1 MGDFT
6 DERLWYTVSLTEVQ
20 EDGTERR
27 IVREYMN
34 QNKYLK
40 LIETDALK
48 YIKEIYFDGDN
59 DDFKHYITLTKNLSK
74 EEAEEVSEMVQY
86 DDKLI
91 FNAIRNNEYYEFL
104 TSDFIKENSKIQYN
118 LIVEIEKPHTVFHQN
133 NYQVVYLKHMRVLR
147 KEMKKMIDK
156 SEYKQ
161 DWQLYLYNIHN
172 VRFV

>member
-1 MGDFT
+1 MGDY
-6 DERLWYTVSLTEVQ
+6 DICRLWYTVNLNEVQ

-27 IVREYMN
+27 ITREYMN

-40 LIETDALK
+40 FIENEALK
-48 YIKEIYFDGDN
+48 YIKDIYFDGDN
-59 DDFKHYITLTKNLSK
+59 DDFKHYTTLTKNLSK
-74 EEAEEVSEMVQY
+74 EEASGVLNMVQY
-86 DDKLI
+86 DDKLV
-91 FNAIRNNEYYEFL
+91 FNAIRHNEYYEFL

-118 LIVEIEKPHTVFHQN
+118 LTVEIEKPHTVFHQN

-147 KEMKKMIDK
+147 KEMQKMINK

-161 DWQLYLYNIHN
+161 DWEIYLYNIHN

>member
-20 EDGTERR
+20 EDRTERR
-27 IVREYMN
+27 IVREFMN

-40 LIETDALK
+40 LIENDALK
-48 YIKEIYFDGDN
+48 YIKQIYFDGDSS
-59 DDFKHYITLTKNLSK
+59 DFKHYTTLTKNLPK
-74 EEAEEVSEMVQY
+74 EEAQDVLDMVEG
-86 DDKLI
+86 DDKLV
-91 FNAIRNNEYYEFL
+91 FNAIRHNEYYEFL
-104 TSDFIKENSKIQYN
+104 TSDFIKENSKIKYE

-133 NYQVVYLKHMRVLR
+133 NYQVVYLKFMRKMR
-147 KEMKKMIDK
+147 NEMKKMIDK
-156 SEYKQ
+156 SEFKQ